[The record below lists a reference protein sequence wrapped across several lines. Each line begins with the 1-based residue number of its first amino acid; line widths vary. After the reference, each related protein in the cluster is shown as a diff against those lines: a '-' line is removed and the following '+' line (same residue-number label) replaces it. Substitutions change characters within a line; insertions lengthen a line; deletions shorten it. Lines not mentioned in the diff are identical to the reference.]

1 MVQDEYRDYMV
12 KYLITEGLKCY
23 KIPLPPVISK
33 KIGRNNV
40 EEHNSKILNEC
51 HFISNIPAG
60 EGRKRKK
67 PSRSCFV
74 CSRIPGLD
82 VKPKRTSFLVQR
94 L

>member
-1 MVQDEYRDYMV
+1 MAQDEYRDYMV

-40 EEHNSKILNEC
+40 EEYHCKRLHER

-60 EGRKRKK
+60 EG
-67 PSRSCFV
+67 
-74 CSRIPGLD
+74 
-82 VKPKRTSFLVQR
+82 
-94 L
+94 